1 MKGSVDNFS
10 GIVFG
15 KNSDEIEGITNYVTP
30 HLGYKHDDKILMFTS
45 EQYKFNLSNDNF
57 QTLQPFSTLD
67 SNGLSIGIE
76 HPINRLSI
84 FGNNGTD
91 VSMCIVAVGDNSY
104 PSSEYGLVHNFPH
117 LLILWQKQLL
127 FVIKQEQVVVEQ
139 QNYIFV

>member
-15 KNSDEIEGITNYVTP
+15 KTDLIEGITNYVTP

-45 EQYKFNLSNDNF
+45 EYKFNLSNDNF
-57 QTLQPFSTLD
+57 QTLQPFSILD

-91 VSMCIVAVGDNSY
+91 VSMCIVAVVDNLSFFWNM
-104 PSSEYGLVHNFPH
+104 VHNFPH
-117 LLILWQKQLL
+117 LLIL
-127 FVIKQEQVVVEQ
+127 
-139 QNYIFV
+139 